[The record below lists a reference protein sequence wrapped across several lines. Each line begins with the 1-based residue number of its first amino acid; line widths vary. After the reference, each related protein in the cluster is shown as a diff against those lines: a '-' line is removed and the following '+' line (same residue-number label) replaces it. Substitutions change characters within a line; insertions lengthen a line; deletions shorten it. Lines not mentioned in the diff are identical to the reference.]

1 MRKILIA
8 FTICITAAVTLH
20 AQDPYITTPGQFGQT
35 YMSYQLSE
43 NILYSGVSRYSI
55 TSTVNQSNVQTL
67 VNGRYDDSVV
77 TIAAGQSATITID
90 FSAKGSGYVQNPGG
104 YIYLNFYDMFYCD
117 SITATLYDSTGGNDG
132 LDWTDFSNA
141 STTSPYLLFRAH
153 IPDWISN
160 LQKIVIRV
168 KSRASVATKISEI
181 EYLLEQP
188 GQYESGL
195 LTKFGNNTIWS
206 DLVIKDTGNVQRAF
220 VKSTGLAYFQKL
232 GIGTTNTNDT
242 AKLFVEGQIRARQV
256 KVDEDAWPDYVFAKD
271 YKLPSLQNIQQFIK
285 ENNHLPGI
293 PSAGE
298 VQTKGL
304 NLGQNQA
311 ALMQKVEELTLYLI
325 RQDQQIKEQQK
336 QINEL
341 KKLLPKKKK

>member
-1 MRKILIA
+1 
-8 FTICITAAVTLH
+8 
-20 AQDPYITTPGQFGQT
+20 
-35 YMSYQLSE
+35 MSYQLSE

-117 SITATLYDSTGGNDG
+117 SITATLYDSTGGDDG

-195 LTKFGNNTIWS
+195 FTKFGNNTIWS

-220 VKSTGLAYFQKL
+220 VKSNGLAYFQKL

-242 AKLFVEGQIRARQV
+242 AILFVEGQIRARQV

-271 YKLPSLQNIQQFIK
+271 YKLPSLQNIQKFIK

-293 PSAGE
+293 PSAAE
-298 VQTKGL
+298 IQIKGL
-304 NLGQNQA
+304 DVGQNQA
-311 ALMQKVEELTLYLI
+311 ALMRKVEELTLYM
-325 RQDQQIKEQQK
+325 IKQNEEIQK
-336 QINEL
+336 LRCEVKQL
-341 KKLLPKKKK
+341 KKAVHKAM